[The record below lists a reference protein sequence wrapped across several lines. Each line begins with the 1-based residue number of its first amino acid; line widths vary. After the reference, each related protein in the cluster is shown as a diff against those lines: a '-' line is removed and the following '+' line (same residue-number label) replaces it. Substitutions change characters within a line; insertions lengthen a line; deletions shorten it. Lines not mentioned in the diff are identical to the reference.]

1 MSNVLE
7 YILNLKDGITDKITK
22 ISSASDKTTSKMQKL
37 EKQTLDNQKA
47 FDKAGKAAE
56 GYRGKLSAMV
66 SAIPGADVLMNP
78 YVIATAAL
86 IGAGKAGMSF
96 DEGMAKINTT
106 AQLTAPQLEQLKDNI
121 IETGMA
127 AKANDLYALPEAY
140 EKIISQ
146 TGDVIQSQDILKE
159 SIIGSKAGFT
169 DQSIVADALA
179 QSLSLIGKENA
190 TAREVLDTF
199 FAAKRVGAGEFKDFA
214 NYMPGLIA
222 SGKALGITYKNVA
235 GQFAFMTGKGFSAEK
250 SAVLLENAYSALG
263 KSDIREGLQAAGIN
277 VFDKKE

>member
-22 ISSASDKTTSKMQKL
+22 ISSASEKTTSKMQKL

-47 FDKAGKAAE
+47 FDKAGKSAD

-78 YVIATAAL
+78 YVIATAAI

-127 AKANDLYALPEAY
+127 ANANDLYALPEAY

-169 DQSIVADALA
+169 DQSIVADAFSTIA
-179 QSLSLIGKENA
+179 VIN
-190 TAREVLDTF
+190 R
-199 FAAKRVGAGEFKDFA
+199 KRKRNSQRGIRYILCSKKSW
-214 NYMPGLIA
+214 
-222 SGKALGITYKNVA
+222 SG
-235 GQFAFMTGKGFSAEK
+235 
-250 SAVLLENAYSALG
+250 
-263 KSDIREGLQAAGIN
+263 
-277 VFDKKE
+277 